1 MPSNAEDSKKDE
13 MTPKHT
19 RQKREVEEVMDTD
32 DDGIYDSWEREG
44 YTVINR
50 VVVKW
55 DQEKHKPLGYT
66 KFVSDPNDAH
76 TAGDP
81 YTDYEKA
88 AGIIDKAV
96 SRVVLNPLVPAYPSI
111 GVSMEKFIIS
121 KNKNVSE
128 EEGKSLTISQGSS
141 TTKSVDVGMNTSL
154 HASLLD
160 FGASVSASFHEGSSH
175 TLSTEQGKGKSWSES
190 IGLNTADSAYYNGNI
205 RYFNRGTAPIYNAE
219 PTTSLVLDT
228 GKKAKTLF
236 TVKAKENQK
245 AQVVKPGDSY
255 PRKGLAPISMR
266 NMDDFG
272 STPIPLSYDQLND
285 LEKGTPLSLETD
297 QFAGDYI
304 KVING
309 NQSSPEP
316 WTYWL
321 TQIEQSSARLILND
335 GDSETERRIAA
346 RTAEG
351 YDQET
356 KPEVTLGEAMEL
368 TFGIPKSD
376 KPAYKG
382 DLIQYVFD
390 ENTAKEVKKQLK
402 NMGDQADLQNVKLKA
417 GMQVMLKTNLVHNGS
432 FQNEFG
438 DWGKSLAV

>member
-1 MPSNAEDSKKDE
+1 M
-13 MTPKHT
+13 
-19 RQKREVEEVMDTD
+19 
-32 DDGIYDSWEREG
+32 
-44 YTVINR
+44 
-50 VVVKW
+50 
-55 DQEKHKPLGYT
+55 
-66 KFVSDPNDAH
+66 
-76 TAGDP
+76 
-81 YTDYEKA
+81 
-88 AGIIDKAV
+88 
-96 SRVVLNPLVPAYPSI
+96 
-111 GVSMEKFIIS
+111 
-121 KNKNVSE
+121 
-128 EEGKSLTISQGSS
+128 
-141 TTKSVDVGMNTSL
+141 
-154 HASLLD
+154 
-160 FGASVSASFHEGSSH
+160 
-175 TLSTEQGKGKSWSES
+175 
-190 IGLNTADSAYYNGNI
+190 
-205 RYFNRGTAPIYNAE
+205 
-219 PTTSLVLDT
+219 
-228 GKKAKTLF
+228 
-236 TVKAKENQK
+236 
-245 AQVVKPGDSY
+245 
-255 PRKGLAPISMR
+255 
-266 NMDDFG
+266 
-272 STPIPLSYDQLND
+272 
-285 LEKGTPLSLETD
+285 
-297 QFAGDYI
+297 
-304 KVING
+304 ING

-335 GDSETERRIAA
+335 GDTETERRIAA

>member
-1 MPSNAEDSKKDE
+1 M
-13 MTPKHT
+13 
-19 RQKREVEEVMDTD
+19 
-32 DDGIYDSWEREG
+32 
-44 YTVINR
+44 
-50 VVVKW
+50 
-55 DQEKHKPLGYT
+55 
-66 KFVSDPNDAH
+66 
-76 TAGDP
+76 
-81 YTDYEKA
+81 
-88 AGIIDKAV
+88 
-96 SRVVLNPLVPAYPSI
+96 

-175 TLSTEQGKGKSWSES
+175 TLSTEQGKEKSWSES

-236 TVKAKENQK
+236 TVKTKENQK

-335 GDSETERRIAA
+335 GDTETERRIAA

-402 NMGDQADLQNVKLKA
+402 NMGVQADLQNVKLKA
-417 GMQVMLKTNLVHNGS
+417 GDWGEKLGS
-432 FQNEFG
+432 LTIEKGQGPDSENVLSISEFG
-438 DWGKSLAV
+438 GICQEWIKVLPETNYKVELSVKQDADDGSEVTIASKNGKELGKLAIKEKESNGEFKTYTFHFHSGQNTEVGLYFVYLANSGTTHPMNVTNFKITRR